1 MTEITGYE
9 NYTIDETGLVMNTKF
24 NRIRKHWINKDGYLM
39 IGLSKNGKQ
48 KKFLVHRLL
57 GLTFIPNPN
66 NYPEVDHI
74 DINTSN
80 NNLSN
85 LRWAT
90 KKMQAENRRGYGE
103 IKHKYISYLYKN
115 NGKYKYYYIEKKG
128 YFKYRLNVEKYT
140 LDDAIDLRRSLL
152 SFHDLEYLEK
162 YE

>member
-1 MTEITGYE
+1 MEITGYE
-9 NYTIDETGLVMNTKF
+9 NYTIDETGNIWSKKRNIFMKPF
-24 NRIRKHWINKDGYLM
+24 INNKGYLM
-39 IGLSKNGKQ
+39 IELSNNSKK

-74 DINTSN
+74 DTNPSN

-90 KKMQAENRRGYGE
+90 RSMQNENRKTWGE
-103 IKHKYISYLYKN
+103 IKHKYISYIYDKRC
-115 NGKYKYYYIEKKG
+115 GHKYYQIQKHG
-128 YFKYRLNVEKYT
+128 YFQYKLNVEKYT

-152 SFHDLEYLEK
+152 SFHDLDYLEK